1 MSLSSPITLYAPV
14 SEQIDPEC
22 RPTIV
27 ELIDWVT
34 AIAHGKP
41 LPAQNL
47 SAEAEQCRAAR
58 IASNQL
64 RESKANSKLKA
75 KQAAKP
81 APKQPVA
88 LSANSV
94 AARRLATMRGEPLPE
109 QNYKPTAYSSSPAH
123 AAPQAKFH
131 HHSPLSPEAEADS
144 FDPFAQKSGEMATA
158 SVFEASFED
167 APTPSFASFEQ
178 SSADDSFDPFGNA
191 PTAAFP
197 SSVKPPPKPVKR
209 PSGTAAVASAAP
221 VAPPA
226 PAARAT
232 SNDGFASFS
241 ATAEAWGEPSFA
253 STPAA
258 GGFDA
263 FATTESAAFVDDG
276 FTPTGAPPSAG
287 YSAKFDNFDDAPFE
301 AQSSTFDSFAP
312 TSDAVADGKEDIL

>member
-1 MSLSSPITLYAPV
+1 
-14 SEQIDPEC
+14 
-22 RPTIV
+22 V

-47 SAEAEQCRAAR
+47 SAEAEQCRATR

-94 AARRLATMRGEPLPE
+94 AARRLATMRGQPLPE
-109 QNYKPTAYSSSPAH
+109 ENHKPVAYLNSPAH
-123 AAPQAKFH
+123 GASQAQYKH
-131 HHSPLSPEAEADS
+131 NSPGSAEEGS
-144 FDPFAQKSGEMATA
+144 FDPFAQKSGGE
-158 SVFEASFED
+158 SPSPVFEASFED

-178 SSADDSFDPFGNA
+178 SAADDSFDPFGNA

-197 SSVKPPPKPVKR
+197 SPVKPPPKPVKR
-209 PSGTAAVASAAP
+209 PSGTAAVTSAAP
-221 VAPPA
+221 PAAPTAPPA
-226 PAARAT
+226 PAARAA

-241 ATAEAWGEPSFA
+241 ATTEAWGEPSFA

-263 FATTESAAFVDDG
+263 FATNENAAFVDDG
-276 FTPTGAPPSAG
+276 FTPTGAAPSGG
-287 YSAKFDNFDDAPFE
+287 YSSSAKFDNFDDAPFE
-301 AQSSTFDSFAP
+301 AQPSSFDNFAP
-312 TSDAVADGKEDIL
+312 TSDAVVDGNDWTLQNIPNSFSHSIFLLL